1 MTDPRHPEDHSTTGL
16 GRTDGSHRPLIH
28 LDRGHELGQQNG
40 VQDDLPNVVDSLPYQ
55 APVQE
60 EVELAAVV
68 DGRVRLPLR
77 VRMETELGRPSQE
90 PPYLE
95 PQHFTQQL
103 RQAVIPQALDLP
115 IRSVK

>member
-1 MTDPRHPEDHSTTGL
+1 
-16 GRTDGSHRPLIH
+16 
-28 LDRGHELGQQNG
+28 
-40 VQDDLPNVVDSLPYQ
+40 
-55 APVQE
+55 
-60 EVELAAVV
+60 
-68 DGRVRLPLR
+68 
-77 VRMETELGRPSQE
+77 METELGRPSQE